1 MPFFRPLSRQTLA
14 TALLTSLF
22 AMTAPAAMAQDQGDQ
37 GEHGHAHHHD
47 HAAAA
52 DTPAKTAS
60 IDNPAEVMTA
70 GEVTRVDPRAGKLT
84 IRHEEIKNLDMPA
97 MTMVF
102 ALQDASQ
109 LKDIKP
115 GDKLRFHVEERNGAL
130 TITKIKRAQ

>member
-1 MPFFRPLSRQTLA
+1 MPFFRTLSRQTIA

-37 GEHGHAHHHD
+37 GDHAHHHD

-52 DTPAKTAS
+52 DTSAKTATV
-60 IDNPAEVMTA
+60 DNPAEVMTA
-70 GEVTRVDPRAGKLT
+70 GEVTRVDPRTGKLT

-130 TITKIKRAQ
+130 TISKIERAQ

>member
-22 AMTAPAAMAQDQGDQ
+22 AMTAPAAMAQDQGDP

-52 DTPAKTAS
+52 DTPAKTATVG
-60 IDNPAEVMTA
+60 NPAEVMTA

-130 TITKIKRAQ
+130 TITKIERAQ

>member
-1 MPFFRPLSRQTLA
+1 MKTILSILALSAALA
-14 TALLTSLF
+14 TPAF
-22 AMTAPAAMAQDQGDQ
+22 AQDHSAHSGHGDHSAAVATAPGTEA
-37 GEHGHAHHHD
+37 
-47 HAAAA
+47 
-52 DTPAKTAS
+52 
-60 IDNPAEVMTA
+60 VLTA
-70 GEVTRVDPRAGKLT
+70 GEVTRVDARSGKLT

-130 TITKIKRAQ
+130 TITKIERAQ

>member
-1 MPFFRPLSRQTLA
+1 MPFFRTLSRQTIA

-22 AMTAPAAMAQDQGDQ
+22 AMTAPAAMAQDQGGQ
-37 GEHGHAHHHD
+37 GEHVHHHD
-47 HAAAA
+47 HAVAA
-52 DTPAKTAS
+52 DTPANTATV
-60 IDNPAEVMTA
+60 DNPAEVMTA

-130 TITKIKRAQ
+130 TITKIERAQ